1 MTSDRVTGWG
11 ENPTWRRG
19 WRVVRVSSRTG
30 KLAVRLG
37 NLQGE
42 GAGDHTHF
50 LFVFKLVVV
59 VMPCRTGSF
68 SATLPRK
75 GSVFVFVFSSHVV
88 ASTCTTGRRGLV
100 RCAAKKNQRKERK
113 YGEGREQI
121 GSSVTESLH
130 FGRLIGETAKDT
142 AERLEGSAT
151 GDARAKLYL
160 EKWEQEEDA
169 SYSMFESLL
178 NGKPLDARSKKMKE
192 IEFESILELS
202 TDDEV
207 FREYELVLSSG
218 DDADDA
224 DGVDA
229 LGATGQTAGAVASKV
244 CYIRFL

>member
-1 MTSDRVTGWG
+1 M
-11 ENPTWRRG
+11 
-19 WRVVRVSSRTG
+19 
-30 KLAVRLG
+30 
-37 NLQGE
+37 
-42 GAGDHTHF
+42 
-50 LFVFKLVVV
+50 
-59 VMPCRTGSF
+59 
-68 SATLPRK
+68 
-75 GSVFVFVFSSHVV
+75 FSSPVV

-100 RCAAKKNQRKERK
+100 RCAAKKKNQRKERK

-207 FREYELVLSSG
+207 FREYELVLLSG

-224 DGVDA
+224 EGVDA
-229 LGATGQTAGAVASKV
+229 SGATGQTAGAVASKV